1 MNPFHLQTQELYP
14 KDNIDEEVSSGEDDV
29 ARLDASVD
37 KLKKSV
43 GDDAE
48 DGGVSSVEPIAPNP
62 ISSSMLEQSDPST
75 VVWVTA
81 PILPSGKHG

>member
-14 KDNIDEEVSSGEDDV
+14 KDNIDVEVSSGEDDV

-48 DGGVSSVEPIAPNP
+48 DGGGC
-62 ISSSMLEQSDPST
+62 L
-75 VVWVTA
+75 
-81 PILPSGKHG
+81 